1 MIDALQ
7 PALAALLAE
16 PENPAER
23 FRRGAGQ
30 GGSHHCQ
37 SKQSRRR
44 TRVLS
49 QQR

>member
-16 PENPAER
+16 PEKPAGR
-23 FRRGAGQ
+23 FCRGAGR
-30 GGSHHCQ
+30 GGSHLPVGQ
-37 SKQSRRR
+37 SWRR

-49 QQR
+49 Q